1 MQEPISSEPSENTSP
16 EETTKPTTTE
26 DQKEV
31 NFNIPSYIII
41 FNTLTFYKIFF
52 IKLPDKDV
60 FCVPLLPAPMAP
72 PAVKKSPSKPVQE
85 PRSSQPPALNYT
97 APDWSSKPPPVLGEN
112 QLNEE
117 GFCDHYFFEVVKTG
131 TVLDPVPLNK
141 PYMSFGRLDLCDVLC
156 EHPSLSRFHTILQYS
171 NGDVDSKFPKG
182 YYAYDLNSTHGT
194 FINKKRIEANK
205 FVPLSVDSIIKFG
218 LSTRMYIL
226 HGPKPANSSDD
237 LNINLSHDQMKK
249 IKQRQIE
256 LSMKLKARKELE
268 EEEMDELEKL
278 HAKNSEGISW
288 GMRDN
293 DEDNA
298 AMDESEG
305 PNPDAPNPFAVI
317 GESMDES
324 YYSGD
329 PKKALR
335 VYFEREGSVLIYW
348 R

>member
-1 MQEPISSEPSENTSP
+1 M
-16 EETTKPTTTE
+16 
-26 DQKEV
+26 
-31 NFNIPSYIII
+31 
-41 FNTLTFYKIFF
+41 
-52 IKLPDKDV
+52 
-60 FCVPLLPAPMAP
+60 
-72 PAVKKSPSKPVQE
+72 
-85 PRSSQPPALNYT
+85 
-97 APDWSSKPPPVLGEN
+97 
-112 QLNEE
+112 
-117 GFCDHYFFEVVKTG
+117 VKTG
-131 TVLDPVPLNK
+131 TILDPVPLNK

-226 HGPKPANSSDD
+226 HGPQPANNSDD

-268 EEEMDELEKL
+268 EEEMEELEKL

-293 DEDNA
+293 DEDNV
-298 AMDESEG
+298 AMHESDE

-335 VYFEREGSVLIYW
+335 VYFEREGNALVHCRGFDILISFVFD
-348 R
+348 RV